1 MNNTRITLDTKSNRY
16 FDENGFL
23 VIKDNKIAKAGV
35 FDYLGREIS
44 DELQDREIYKV
55 CRPWEELEKSAKDFE
70 GMPVKFGHEWVQ
82 PEKRDIKIGAV
93 SGEVKLE
100 EPYLIADIKIY
111 DKDAIEEITN
121 KGIVDLS
128 PGYKAH
134 YKKEAGEYNGEK
146 YEFKQEDIKYNH
158 LAVVENGRSG
168 KEVRINDE
176 HYWKGLQTPVQ
187 PIFLFPSDLV
197 GKRSSSLEGTRPF
210 YLPRFEGQAPQKCD
224 SATLEQNKIND
235 EKPIIKGEIDMKKG
249 FIRNSLSAL
258 SYVKKTYDECIT
270 SKTDDVD
277 KRELIREIVAI
288 AVKPDTDFQGGE
300 EEKFKTI
307 LKKAE
312 ELGYEPSET
321 SKTDDEDVPEEKIVD
336 SDIASMKEAFNSFAS
351 LFNNF
356 LSEEETEPAHAEDE
370 DVEEKKDDENK
381 GTGGAVA
388 RVSDGSI
395 DYDQASFKKSTD
407 GFFNKRV
414 MDAEINKAILNERK
428 RTQDALSAYQEV
440 EKYTGSFNM
449 AGMSESEIYQY
460 AYEVLTGEKVRV
472 SDAKPSFK
480 AYMKARVQDSSINI
494 NYSNTADEFFTHIK

>member
-1 MNNTRITLDTKSNRY
+1 MKRIILDSKSNRY
-16 FDENGFL
+16 FDENGYL

-44 DELQDREIYKV
+44 DSLPETEIYKV
-55 CRPWEELEKSAKDFE
+55 YRAWEELEKSAKDFE

-100 EPYLIADIKIY
+100 EPYLVADIKIY
-111 DKDAIEEITN
+111 DKGAIEEITN

-128 PGYKAH
+128 PGYRAH
-134 YKKEAGEYNGEK
+134 YKQESGEYNGEK
-146 YEFKQEDIKYNH
+146 YEFVQVDIKYNH
-158 LAVVENGRSG
+158 LAIVENGRSG
-168 KEVRINDE
+168 KEVRIADE
-176 HYWKGLQTPVQ
+176 HYWKGLDSSPTAQNDTVEKQ
-187 PIFLFPSDLV
+187 NNKDNFL
-197 GKRSSSLEGTRPF
+197 
-210 YLPRFEGQAPQKCD
+210 
-224 SATLEQNKIND
+224 
-235 EKPIIKGEIDMKKG
+235 KGEINMKKG
-249 FIRNSLSAL
+249 FMRNGLNAL
-258 SYVKKTYDECIT
+258 SHVKKVYDECIT

-288 AVKPDTDFQGGE
+288 AVKPDTDFEGGE

-321 SKTDDEDVPEEKIVD
+321 SKTDDEDVPEEKTVD
-336 SDIASMKEAFNSFAS
+336 SDVAAMKEAFNSFAS

-356 LSEEETEPAHAEDE
+356 LSEEETEPAHTEDND
-370 DVEEKKDDENK
+370 DVEEEKKQVGDTAFIDSSVRSAHTQNDK
-381 GTGGAVA
+381 VGGI
-388 RVSDGSI
+388 VS
-395 DYDQASFKKSTD
+395 KKT
-407 GFFNKRV
+407 

-428 RTQDALSAYQEV
+428 RTQDAISAYQDV

-460 AYEVLTGEKVRV
+460 AYEVLTGEKVKTA
-472 SDAKPSFK
+472 DAKPSFK
-480 AYMKARVQDSSINI
+480 AYVKAVQKSQPTYDAAQFSSVVKDNL
-494 NYSNTADEFFTHIK
+494 SNFVK

>member
-1 MNNTRITLDTKSNRY
+1 MNRIVLDSKSNRY
-16 FDENGFL
+16 FDENGYL

-44 DELQDREIYKV
+44 DELQDSEIYKV
-55 CRPWEELEKSAKDFE
+55 YRPWEELEKSAKDFE
-70 GMPVKFGHEWVQ
+70 GMPVKFGHEWVE
-82 PEKRDIKIGAV
+82 PEKRDLKVGAI
-93 SGEVKLE
+93 SGEVRLE

-128 PGYKAH
+128 PGYRAH
-134 YKKEAGEYNGEK
+134 YKQETGEYNGEK

-176 HYWKGLQTPVQ
+176 M
-187 PIFLFPSDLV
+187 
-197 GKRSSSLEGTRPF
+197 
-210 YLPRFEGQAPQKCD
+210 PQGSKNREVNNMPKNLKQD
-224 SATLEQNKIND
+224 ALY
-235 EKPIIKGEIDMKKG
+235 
-249 FIRNSLSAL
+249 AL
-258 SYVKKTYDECIT
+258 SHAKKVYDECIT

-288 AVKPDTDFQGGE
+288 AVKPDTDFEGGE

-321 SKTDDEDVPEEKIVD
+321 SKTDDEEGKEEKTVD
-336 SDIASMKEAFNSFAS
+336 SDVAAMKEAFNSFAS

-356 LSEEETEPAHAEDE
+356 LSEEETEEAHTEDDE
-370 DVEEKKDDENK
+370 VVEEKQEEEKKQVGD
-381 GTGGAVA
+381 A
-388 RVSDGSI
+388 RPSI
-395 DYDQASFKKSTD
+395 SKKT
-407 GFFNKRV
+407 

-428 RTQDALSAYQEV
+428 RTQDAISAYQEV
-440 EKYTGSFNM
+440 EKWTGSFNM

-460 AYEVLTGEKVRV
+460 AYEVLTSEKVRTA
-472 SDAKPSFK
+472 DAKPSFK
-480 AYMKARVQDSSINI
+480 AYMKARVQDSSFK
-494 NYSNTADEFFTHIK
+494 YESSNDSEFFDYIK

>member
-1 MNNTRITLDTKSNRY
+1 MTGANKVNIVLDSKSNRY

-35 FDYLGREIS
+35 FEYLGREIS
-44 DELQDREIYKV
+44 DSLPETEIYKV
-55 CRPWEELEKSAKDFE
+55 YRPWEELEKSAKDFE

-128 PGYKAH
+128 PGYRAH
-134 YKKEAGEYNGEK
+134 YKQETGEYNGEK
-146 YEFKQEDIKYNH
+146 YDFKQENIKYNH

-168 KEVRINDE
+168 KEVRIADE
-176 HYWKGLQTPVQ
+176 HYWKGTSEASPLSIFPRLQ
-187 PIFLFPSDLV
+187 
-197 GKRSSSLEGTRPF
+197 
-210 YLPRFEGQAPQKCD
+210 GQAPQKCD
-224 SATLEQNKIND
+224 FATLEQNKTND
-235 EKPIIKGEIDMKKG
+235 EMPQGSKNREVNNMPKNLKQDA
-249 FIRNSLSAL
+249 LYAL
-258 SYVKKTYDECIT
+258 SHAKKVYDECIT

-288 AVKPDTDFQGGE
+288 AVKPDTDFEGGE

-321 SKTDDEDVPEEKIVD
+321 SKTDDEEGKEEKTVD
-336 SDIASMKEAFNSFAS
+336 SDIAAMKEAFNSFAS

-356 LSEEETEPAHAEDE
+356 LSEEETEEAHTEDDDALE
-370 DVEEKKDDENK
+370 EKQEEEKKQVGD
-381 GTGGAVA
+381 A
-388 RVSDGSI
+388 RPSI
-395 DYDQASFKKSTD
+395 SKKT
-407 GFFNKRV
+407 
-414 MDAEINKAILNERK
+414 MDAEIGKAIMNERK
-428 RTQDALSAYQEV
+428 RTQDAISAYQEV

-460 AYEVLTGEKVRV
+460 AYEVLTSEKVKTA
-472 SDAKPSFK
+472 DAKPSFK
-480 AYMKARVQDSSINI
+480 AYMKARVQDSSFNI

>member
-1 MNNTRITLDTKSNRY
+1 MTGANKVNIVLDSKSNRY
-16 FDENGFL
+16 FDENGYL

-35 FDYLGREIS
+35 FEYLGREIS
-44 DELQDREIYKV
+44 DSLPETEIYKV
-55 CRPWEELEKSAKDFE
+55 YRPWAELEKTAKDFE
-70 GMPVKFGHEWVQ
+70 GMPLKYGHEWVE
-82 PEKRDIKIGAV
+82 PNKRDIKIGAV

-128 PGYKAH
+128 PGYRAH
-134 YKKEAGEYNGEK
+134 YKQETGEYNGEK

-176 HYWKGLQTPVQ
+176 M
-187 PIFLFPSDLV
+187 
-197 GKRSSSLEGTRPF
+197 
-210 YLPRFEGQAPQKCD
+210 PQGSKNREVNNMPKNLKQD
-224 SATLEQNKIND
+224 ALY
-235 EKPIIKGEIDMKKG
+235 
-249 FIRNSLSAL
+249 AL
-258 SYVKKTYDECIT
+258 SHAKKVYDECIT

-288 AVKPDTDFQGGE
+288 AVKPDTDFEGGE

-321 SKTDDEDVPEEKIVD
+321 SKTDDEEGKEEKTVD
-336 SDIASMKEAFNSFAS
+336 SDVAAMKEAFNSFAS

-356 LSEEETEPAHAEDE
+356 LSEEETEEAHTEDDDALE
-370 DVEEKKDDENK
+370 EKQEEEKKQVGD
-381 GTGGAVA
+381 A
-388 RVSDGSI
+388 RPSI
-395 DYDQASFKKSTD
+395 SK
-407 GFFNKRV
+407 NV

-428 RTQDALSAYQEV
+428 RTQDAISAYQEV

-460 AYEVLTGEKVRV
+460 AYEVLTSEKVRTA
-472 SDAKPSFK
+472 DAKPSFK
-480 AYMKARVQDSSINI
+480 AYMKARVQDSSFK
-494 NYSNTADEFFTHIK
+494 YESSNDSEFFDYIK

>member
-1 MNNTRITLDTKSNRY
+1 MNIVLDSKSNRY
-16 FDENGFL
+16 FDENGYL

-35 FDYLGREIS
+35 FEYLGREIS
-44 DELQDREIYKV
+44 DSLPETEIYKV
-55 CRPWEELEKSAKDFE
+55 YRPWEELEKSAKDFE

-93 SGEVKLE
+93 SGEVRLE

-128 PGYKAH
+128 PGYRAY
-134 YKKEAGEYNGEK
+134 YKQESGEYNGEK

-158 LAVVENGRSG
+158 LAIVENGRSG
-168 KEVRINDE
+168 KDV
-176 HYWKGLQTPVQ
+176 
-187 PIFLFPSDLV
+187 
-197 GKRSSSLEGTRPF
+197 
-210 YLPRFEGQAPQKCD
+210 
-224 SATLEQNKIND
+224 KIND
-235 EKPIIKGEIDMKKG
+235 ENSIKQGEINMKKG
-249 FIRNSLSAL
+249 FMRNGLNAL
-258 SYVKKTYDECIT
+258 SHVKKVYDECIT

-277 KRELIREIVAI
+277 KRELIRDIVAI
-288 AVKPDTDFQGGE
+288 AVKPDTDFEGGE

-321 SKTDDEDVPEEKIVD
+321 SKTDDEDVPEEKTVD
-336 SDIASMKEAFNSFAS
+336 SDVAAMKEAFNSFAS

-356 LSEEETEPAHAEDE
+356 LSEEETEPEHAEDDD
-370 DVEEKKDDENK
+370 DVEEEKKQVGDSSPSAQNDK
-381 GTGGAVA
+381 VGGI
-388 RVSDGSI
+388 VS
-395 DYDQASFKKSTD
+395 KKT
-407 GFFNKRV
+407 
-414 MDAEINKAILNERK
+414 MDVEINKAILNERK
-428 RTQDALSAYQEV
+428 RTQDAISAYQDV

-460 AYEVLTGEKVRV
+460 AYEVLTGEKVKTA
-472 SDAKPSFK
+472 DAKPSFK

>member
-1 MNNTRITLDTKSNRY
+1 MNNTRIVLDSKSNRY

-44 DELQDREIYKV
+44 DSLPETEIYKV
-55 CRPWEELEKSAKDFE
+55 YRAWEELEKSAKDFE

-128 PGYKAH
+128 PGYRAH
-134 YKKEAGEYNGEK
+134 YKQESGEYNGEK

-168 KEVRINDE
+168 KEVRIADE
-176 HYWKGLQTPVQ
+176 M
-187 PIFLFPSDLV
+187 
-197 GKRSSSLEGTRPF
+197 
-210 YLPRFEGQAPQKCD
+210 PQGSK
-224 SATLEQNKIND
+224 SREVNNMPKNLKQNA
-235 EKPIIKGEIDMKKG
+235 
-249 FIRNSLSAL
+249 LYAL
-258 SYVKKTYDECIT
+258 SHAKKVYDECIT

-312 ELGYEPSET
+312 ELGYNPSET
-321 SKTDDEDVPEEKIVD
+321 SKTDDEDVPEEKTVD
-336 SDIASMKEAFNSFAS
+336 SDIAAMKEAFNSFAS

-356 LSEEETEPAHAEDE
+356 LSEEETEPAHTTDNEAVEE
-370 DVEEKKDDENK
+370 EKAEEKKQVGD
-381 GTGGAVA
+381 A
-388 RVSDGSI
+388 RPSI
-395 DYDQASFKKSTD
+395 SKKT
-407 GFFNKRV
+407 

-460 AYEVLTGEKVRV
+460 AYEVLTGEKVKTA
-472 SDAKPSFK
+472 DAKPSFK
-480 AYMKARVQDSSINI
+480 AYMKARVQDSSMNI
-494 NYSNTADEFFTHIK
+494 NYSNTADDFFTHIK

>member
-1 MNNTRITLDTKSNRY
+1 MTGANKVNIVLDSKSNRY
-16 FDENGFL
+16 FDENGYL

-44 DELQDREIYKV
+44 DELQDSEIYKV
-55 CRPWEELEKSAKDFE
+55 YRPWEELEKSAKDFE
-70 GMPVKFGHEWVQ
+70 GMPVKFGHEWVE
-82 PEKRDIKIGAV
+82 PEKRDLKVGAI
-93 SGEVKLE
+93 SGEVRLE

-128 PGYKAH
+128 PGYRAH
-134 YKKEAGEYNGEK
+134 YKQETGEYNGEK

-176 HYWKGLQTPVQ
+176 M
-187 PIFLFPSDLV
+187 
-197 GKRSSSLEGTRPF
+197 
-210 YLPRFEGQAPQKCD
+210 PQGSKNREVNNMPKNLKQD
-224 SATLEQNKIND
+224 ALY
-235 EKPIIKGEIDMKKG
+235 
-249 FIRNSLSAL
+249 AL
-258 SYVKKTYDECIT
+258 SHAKKVYDECIT
-270 SKTDDVD
+270 SKTDDTD

-288 AVKPDTDFQGGE
+288 AVKPDTDFEGGE

-321 SKTDDEDVPEEKIVD
+321 SKTDDEEGKEEKTVD
-336 SDIASMKEAFNSFAS
+336 SDVAAMKEAFNSFAS

-356 LSEEETEPAHAEDE
+356 LSEEETEEAHTEDDDALE
-370 DVEEKKDDENK
+370 EKQEEEKKQVGD
-381 GTGGAVA
+381 A
-388 RVSDGSI
+388 RPSI
-395 DYDQASFKKSTD
+395 SKKT
-407 GFFNKRV
+407 

-428 RTQDALSAYQEV
+428 RTQDAISAYQEV
-440 EKYTGSFNM
+440 EKWTGSFNM

-460 AYEVLTGEKVRV
+460 AYEVLTSEKVRTA
-472 SDAKPSFK
+472 DAKPSFK
-480 AYMKARVQDSSINI
+480 AYMKARVQDSSFK
-494 NYSNTADEFFTHIK
+494 YESSNDSEFFDYIK

>member
-1 MNNTRITLDTKSNRY
+1 MTGANKVNIVLDSKSNRY

-35 FDYLGREIS
+35 FEYLGREIS
-44 DELQDREIYKV
+44 DSLPETEIYKV
-55 CRPWEELEKSAKDFE
+55 YRPWEELEKTAKDFE
-70 GMPVKFGHEWVQ
+70 GMPLKYGHEWVQ

-128 PGYKAH
+128 PGYRAH
-134 YKKEAGEYNGEK
+134 YKQETGEYNGEK
-146 YEFKQEDIKYNH
+146 YDFKQENIKYNH

-176 HYWKGLQTPVQ
+176 
-187 PIFLFPSDLV
+187 
-197 GKRSSSLEGTRPF
+197 
-210 YLPRFEGQAPQKCD
+210 
-224 SATLEQNKIND
+224 
-235 EKPIIKGEIDMKKG
+235 KPIIKGEIDMKKG
-249 FIRNSLSAL
+249 FMRNSLSAL
-258 SYVKKTYDECIT
+258 SHAKKVYDECIT
-270 SKTDDVD
+270 NKTDDTD

-288 AVKPDTDFQGGE
+288 AVKPDTDFEGGE

-321 SKTDDEDVPEEKIVD
+321 SKTDDEEGKEEKTVD
-336 SDIASMKEAFNSFAS
+336 SDIAAMKEAFNSFAS

-356 LSEEETEPAHAEDE
+356 LSEEETEEAHTEDDDALE
-370 DVEEKKDDENK
+370 EKQEEEKKQV
-381 GTGGAVA
+381 G
-388 RVSDGSI
+388 DGRPSI
-395 DYDQASFKKSTD
+395 SKKT
-407 GFFNKRV
+407 
-414 MDAEINKAILNERK
+414 MDAEIGKAIMNERK
-428 RTQDALSAYQEV
+428 RTQDAISAYQEV

-460 AYEVLTGEKVRV
+460 AYEVLTSEKVKTA
-472 SDAKPSFK
+472 DAKPSFK
-480 AYMKARVQDSSINI
+480 AYMKARVQDSSFNI

>member
-1 MNNTRITLDTKSNRY
+1 MSNKFVGAKNFHTSSERHLTEGERWKGESGISPFQITLDSKSNRY
-16 FDENGFL
+16 FDENGYL

-44 DELQDREIYKV
+44 DSLPETEIYKV
-55 CRPWEELEKSAKDFE
+55 YRPWEELEKSAKDFE

-128 PGYKAH
+128 PGYRAH
-134 YKKEAGEYNGEK
+134 YKQESGEYNGEK

-168 KEVRINDE
+168 KEVRIADE
-176 HYWKGLQTPVQ
+176 M
-187 PIFLFPSDLV
+187 
-197 GKRSSSLEGTRPF
+197 
-210 YLPRFEGQAPQKCD
+210 PQGSKNREVNNMPKNLKQD
-224 SATLEQNKIND
+224 ALY
-235 EKPIIKGEIDMKKG
+235 
-249 FIRNSLSAL
+249 AL
-258 SYVKKTYDECIT
+258 SHAKKVYDECIT
-270 SKTDDVD
+270 NKTDDTD

-288 AVKPDTDFQGGE
+288 AVKPDTDFEGGE
-300 EEKFKTI
+300 NEKFETI

-321 SKTDDEDVPEEKIVD
+321 SKTDDEEGKEEKTVD
-336 SDIASMKEAFNSFAS
+336 SDVAAMKEAFNSFAS

-356 LSEEETEPAHAEDE
+356 LSEEETEEAHTEDDDALE
-370 DVEEKKDDENK
+370 EKQEEEKKQVGD
-381 GTGGAVA
+381 A
-388 RVSDGSI
+388 RPSI
-395 DYDQASFKKSTD
+395 SKKT
-407 GFFNKRV
+407 

-428 RTQDALSAYQEV
+428 RTQDAISAYQEV
-440 EKYTGSFNM
+440 EKWTGSFNM

-460 AYEVLTGEKVRV
+460 AYEVLTSEKVKTA
-472 SDAKPSFK
+472 DAKPSFK
-480 AYMKARVQDSSINI
+480 AYVKARVQDSSMNI
-494 NYSNTADEFFTHIK
+494 NYSNTADDFFTHIK

>member
-1 MNNTRITLDTKSNRY
+1 MNNTRITLDSKSNRY
-16 FDENGFL
+16 FDENGYL

-35 FDYLGREIS
+35 FEYLGREIS
-44 DELQDREIYKV
+44 DSLPETEIYKV
-55 CRPWEELEKSAKDFE
+55 YRPWEELEKSAKDFE

-93 SGEVKLE
+93 SGEVRLE

-111 DKDAIEEITN
+111 DIDAIEEITN

-128 PGYKAH
+128 PGYRAY
-134 YKKEAGEYNGEK
+134 YKQESGEYNGEK

-158 LAVVENGRSG
+158 LAIVENGRSG
-168 KEVRINDE
+168 KDV
-176 HYWKGLQTPVQ
+176 
-187 PIFLFPSDLV
+187 
-197 GKRSSSLEGTRPF
+197 
-210 YLPRFEGQAPQKCD
+210 
-224 SATLEQNKIND
+224 KIND
-235 EKPIIKGEIDMKKG
+235 ENPILKGEINMKKG
-249 FIRNSLSAL
+249 FMRNSLNAL
-258 SYVKKTYDECIT
+258 SHAKRVYDECIT
-270 SKTDDVD
+270 SKTDDTD

-288 AVKPDTDFQGGE
+288 AVKPDTDFEGGE

-312 ELGYEPSET
+312 ELGYNPSET
-321 SKTDDEDVPEEKIVD
+321 SKTDDEDVPEEKTVD
-336 SDIASMKEAFNSFAS
+336 SDVAAMKEAFNSFAS

-356 LSEEETEPAHAEDE
+356 LSEEETEPAHTTDN
-370 DVEEKKDDENK
+370 DKVEEKQEEEKKQVGDTAFIDSSVRSAHTQNDK
-381 GTGGAVA
+381 VGGI
-388 RVSDGSI
+388 VS
-395 DYDQASFKKSTD
+395 KKT
-407 GFFNKRV
+407 

-428 RTQDALSAYQEV
+428 RTQDAIAAYQDV

>member
-1 MNNTRITLDTKSNRY
+1 MTGANKVNIVLDSKSNRY
-16 FDENGFL
+16 FDENGYL

-35 FDYLGREIS
+35 FEYLGREIS
-44 DELQDREIYKV
+44 DSLIETEIYKV
-55 CRPWEELEKSAKDFE
+55 YRPWEELEKSAKDFE
-70 GMPVKFGHEWVQ
+70 GMPLKYGHEWVE

-100 EPYLIADIKIY
+100 EPYLVADIKIY

-128 PGYKAH
+128 PGYRAH
-134 YKKEAGEYNGEK
+134 YKQESGEYNGEK

-168 KEVRINDE
+168 KEVRI
-176 HYWKGLQTPVQ
+176 
-187 PIFLFPSDLV
+187 
-197 GKRSSSLEGTRPF
+197 
-210 YLPRFEGQAPQKCD
+210 A
-224 SATLEQNKIND
+224 D
-235 EKPIIKGEIDMKKG
+235 EKPQGSKNREVNNMPKNLKQDA
-249 FIRNSLSAL
+249 LYAL
-258 SYVKKTYDECIT
+258 SHAKKVYDECIT
-270 SKTDDVD
+270 NKTDDTD

-288 AVKPDTDFQGGE
+288 AVKPDTDFEGGE

-321 SKTDDEDVPEEKIVD
+321 SKTDDNDEIEEKTVD
-336 SDIASMKEAFNSFAS
+336 SDVAAMKEAFNSFAS

-356 LSEEETEPAHAEDE
+356 LSEEETEEAHTEDDDALE
-370 DVEEKKDDENK
+370 EKQEEEKKQVGD
-381 GTGGAVA
+381 A
-388 RVSDGSI
+388 RPSI
-395 DYDQASFKKSTD
+395 SKKT
-407 GFFNKRV
+407 
-414 MDAEINKAILNERK
+414 MDAKIQEAILNERK
-428 RTQDALSAYQEV
+428 RTQDAIAAYQEV

-460 AYEVLTGEKVRV
+460 AYEVLTSEKVKTA
-472 SDAKPSFK
+472 DAKPSFK
-480 AYMKARVQDSSINI
+480 AYVKARVQDSSFNI

>member
-1 MNNTRITLDTKSNRY
+1 MKKITLDTKSNRY
-16 FDENGFL
+16 FDENGYL

-44 DELQDREIYKV
+44 DSLPETEIYKV
-55 CRPWEELEKSAKDFE
+55 YRPWEELEKSAKDFE
-70 GMPVKFGHEWVQ
+70 GMPLKYGHEWVE
-82 PEKRDIKIGAV
+82 PNKRDIKIGAV

-128 PGYKAH
+128 PGYRAH
-134 YKKEAGEYNGEK
+134 YKQETGEYNGEK

-176 HYWKGLQTPVQ
+176 M
-187 PIFLFPSDLV
+187 
-197 GKRSSSLEGTRPF
+197 
-210 YLPRFEGQAPQKCD
+210 PQGSKNREVNNMPKNLKQD
-224 SATLEQNKIND
+224 ALY
-235 EKPIIKGEIDMKKG
+235 
-249 FIRNSLSAL
+249 AL
-258 SYVKKTYDECIT
+258 SHAKKVYDECIT
-270 SKTDDVD
+270 SKTDDTD

-288 AVKPDTDFQGGE
+288 AVKPDTDFEGGE

-321 SKTDDEDVPEEKIVD
+321 SKTDDEEGKEEKTVD
-336 SDIASMKEAFNSFAS
+336 SDIAAMKEAFNSFAS

-356 LSEEETEPAHAEDE
+356 LSEEETEEAHTEDDDALKE
-370 DVEEKKDDENK
+370 KQEEEKKQV
-381 GTGGAVA
+381 G
-388 RVSDGSI
+388 DGRPSI
-395 DYDQASFKKSTD
+395 SK
-407 GFFNKRV
+407 NV
-414 MDAEINKAILNERK
+414 MDAEIGKAIMNERK
-428 RTQDALSAYQEV
+428 RTQDAIAAYHDV
-440 EKYTGSFNM
+440 ERFTGSFNM

-460 AYEVLTGEKVRV
+460 AYKVLTGEKVRV

-480 AYMKARVQDSSINI
+480 AYMKAVNKSQVTYDAAQFSSVVKDNL
-494 NYSNTADEFFTHIK
+494 SNFVK